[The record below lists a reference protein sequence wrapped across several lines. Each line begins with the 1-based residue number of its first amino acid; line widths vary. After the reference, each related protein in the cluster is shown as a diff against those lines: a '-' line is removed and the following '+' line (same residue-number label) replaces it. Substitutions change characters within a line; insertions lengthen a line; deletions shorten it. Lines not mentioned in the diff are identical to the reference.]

1 MRRKTRA
8 PAAMSQPATQPPSQ
22 PPDRVRRDWNASA
35 SLLGM
40 PSLAD
45 VQRMLQSVAG
55 ARPAQAGAPQA
66 RFMPVSAM
74 VARQAALKAKAA
86 APPRAAEASDS
97 DAYVDPRA
105 PPRGHNPVQVTWP
118 ATVGASL
125 ADEAGAPPRAAKVPA
140 RPRAPLLALDEGVDE
155 EEEDKAA
162 ERLAAAR
169 QRAYV
174 ATTAAKVRAVEVEV
188 DAACLK
194 CGKTECGQGQA
205 AMVLCDGY
213 ACDAG
218 LHLACGKLRAVPAG
232 QWFCP
237 RCDKMRQDGVPQ
249 RELDTL
255 PLRTLRAMFECFVGA
270 KTASGN
276 SAWLRRRLAL
286 GLRGAAAAAARTTKK
301 RGARMRLG
309 VPGAAPRAAPS
320 RRDDDD
326 FDAKDVA
333 EGSDEPEEEEEEAEL
348 AALAGADFIVPSPAQ
363 SPPSSEPVVD
373 DLEEEEREARGGAE
387 EEEEDADEIEDDEP
401 PPPPPAAK
409 RGAKRAAGDDEPAPA
424 PKAKAG
430 KPAGKPAAAKAAQ
443 KAAARAK
450 APPPPP
456 PPAQPAKKSKLEL
469 KPAGKGSKA
478 AAPEKRSSARNAKP
492 EPPAA
497 RRTRGGK

>member
-1 MRRKTRA
+1 
-8 PAAMSQPATQPPSQ
+8 MSQPATQPPSQ
-22 PPDRVRRDWNASA
+22 PPDRVRRDWNVSA
-35 SLLGM
+35 TLLGM

-45 VQRMLQSVAG
+45 VQRMLQSAAG
-55 ARPAQAGAPQA
+55 ARPAQAGAPPA
-66 RFMPVSAM
+66 RVPPVPAN
-74 VARQAALKAKAA
+74 VARQAALKAKAQ

-105 PPRGHNPVQVTWP
+105 PPLGHNPVHVTWP

-140 RPRAPLLALDEGVDE
+140 RPRAPLLALDEAADD

-174 ATTAAKVRAVEVEV
+174 ATTAAKVRAVEFEV

-194 CGKTECGQGQA
+194 CGKTECGEGQA

-213 ACDAG
+213 ACDTG
-218 LHLACGKLRAVPAG
+218 LHLSCGKLRYVPDG
-232 QWFCP
+232 EWFCP
-237 RCDKMRQDGVPQ
+237 GCEKMRQDGVPQ
-249 RELDTL
+249 KELDTL
-255 PLRTLRAMFECFVGA
+255 PLRTLRAMFECFVGQ

-286 GLRGAAAAAARTTKK
+286 GLRGAAAAAAPAGKK

-320 RRDDDD
+320 RRDDED
-326 FDAKDVA
+326 FEVKDAA
-333 EGSDEPEEEEEEAEL
+333 EGDEAPEEEELE
-348 AALAGADFIVPSPAQ
+348 ALAGANFIVPSPTQ
-363 SPPSSEPVVD
+363 SPPSSEPALD
-373 DLEEEEREARGGAE
+373 DMEDEEERKSRGGGDDDDDE
-387 EEEEDADEIEDDEP
+387 VDEIEEDEP
-401 PPPPPAAK
+401 PPPPPK
-409 RGAKRAAGDDEPAPA
+409 RGAKRAAADDEPAPA
-424 PKAKAG
+424 PNAKGG
-430 KPAGKPAAAKAAQ
+430 KPADKPAAKPAPKGAG
-443 KAAARAK
+443 KAAAKK
-450 APPPPP
+450 APTPPPPPPP
-456 PPAQPAKKSKLEL
+456 PPAAKKSKLEL

-492 EPPAA
+492 EPPAP